1 MNLIS
6 TLRFLGFL
14 LALAGLSLQSADA
27 ADRVIIGNVSRTVE
41 QLPNY
46 AATDKGFF
54 AQEGIQGDV
63 VLIGSTDTLI
73 QALIA
78 GQVNVAIVD
87 PTPAINAVERGAS
100 LKIIGGTV
108 PIAAYTLVG
117 CPKYK
122 SIKEL
127 KGTSIGVVSLVSGST
142 IFLREMLKKEGLEIN
157 KDYSIIQGG
166 PTTQRLA
173 SLKGCNTSATM
184 VLGGDLPRARELGF
198 TEIARLHDYIP
209 NLQFHSLIVDSK
221 WAEANSQLTVRY
233 LKAMVRAMQ
242 WSHANKEEAAKLVT
256 QRTGIPLK
264 YTRENVDEYL
274 SQGIISRDGSV
285 NREGF
290 QRLID
295 LMGERLFKQRPYP
308 GPEKYLDMS
317 YLHRAHQELGLN
329 NRTVIQD
336 LNKIGSGA
344 LFFFSFVQAI
354 DVATLIELSDEA
366 TVDKVIGLGA
376 LGFRIFF
383 R

>member
-1 MNLIS
+1 MNLRS
-6 TLRFLGFL
+6 PLRLLGFV
-14 LALAGLSLQSADA
+14 LALAGLSLESADA

-142 IFLREMLKKEGLEIN
+142 IFLREMLKKEGLELN
-157 KDYSIIQGG
+157 RDYSIIQGG

-184 VLGGDLPRARELGF
+184 VLGGDLARARELGF

-274 SQGIISRDGSV
+274 SQGVISRDGSV

-308 GPEKYLDMS
+308 EPEKYLDMS
-317 YLHRAHQELGLN
+317 YLRRAHQELGLTTP
-329 NRTVIQD
+329 R
-336 LNKIGSGA
+336 
-344 LFFFSFVQAI
+344 
-354 DVATLIELSDEA
+354 
-366 TVDKVIGLGA
+366 
-376 LGFRIFF
+376 
-383 R
+383 

>member
-1 MNLIS
+1 MMAAKS
-6 TLRFLGFL
+6 LRVLGCL
-14 LALAGLSLQSADA
+14 LAAILVCAGVPAAGA

-46 AATDKGFF
+46 AANDKGFF

-117 CPKYK
+117 CGKYK
-122 SIKEL
+122 TIKEL
-127 KGTSIGVVSLVSGST
+127 KGTTISVVSLVSGST
-142 IFLREMLKKEGLEIN
+142 IFLREMLKKEGLELN
-157 KDYSIIQGG
+157 RDYSIIQGG

-198 TEIARLHDYIP
+198 NEIARLHDYIP
-209 NLQFHSLIVDSK
+209 NLQFHSFIVDSR
-221 WAEANSQLTVRY
+221 WAEANSALTVRY

-242 WSHANKEEAAKLVT
+242 WAHANKEEAAELVT
-256 QRTGIPLK
+256 RRTGIPLK
-264 YTRENVDEYL
+264 YTRVNVDEYL
-274 SQGIISRDGSV
+274 AQGIISRDGTV
-285 NREGF
+285 NRDGF

-308 GPEKYLDMS
+308 TPEKYLDMS
-317 YLHRAHQELGLN
+317 YLRRAHQELGITAG
-329 NRTVIQD
+329 R
-336 LNKIGSGA
+336 
-344 LFFFSFVQAI
+344 
-354 DVATLIELSDEA
+354 
-366 TVDKVIGLGA
+366 
-376 LGFRIFF
+376 
-383 R
+383 

>member
-1 MNLIS
+1 MKIENSPGIVMCLF
-6 TLRFLGFL
+6 FLV
-14 LALAGLSLQSADA
+14 ASLCSFSANA
-27 ADRVIIGNVSRTVE
+27 ADRIIIGNVSRTVE

-54 AQEGIQGDV
+54 AQEGIHGDV

-78 GQVNVAIVD
+78 GQIQVAIVD

-122 SIKEL
+122 AIKEL
-127 KGTSIGVVSLVSGST
+127 KGTTIGVVSLVSGST
-142 IFLREMLKKEGLEIN
+142 VFLREMLKTNGLELN
-157 KDYSIIQGG
+157 RDYTIIQGG

-209 NLQFHSLIVDSK
+209 NLQFHSLIVDTR

-233 LKAMVRAMQ
+233 LKAMIRAMQ
-242 WSHANKEEAAKLVT
+242 WAHAHKEEAADLVSK
-256 QRTGIPLK
+256 RTGIPLK
-264 YTRENVDEYL
+264 YTRPNVEEYL
-274 SQGIISRDGSV
+274 SQGVISRDGSI

-295 LMGERLFKQRPYP
+295 LMGERLFKQKPYP
-308 GPEKYLDMS
+308 TPEKYLDMT
-317 YLHRAHQELGLN
+317 YLGRAQQELGIMTQ
-329 NRTVIQD
+329 R
-336 LNKIGSGA
+336 
-344 LFFFSFVQAI
+344 
-354 DVATLIELSDEA
+354 
-366 TVDKVIGLGA
+366 
-376 LGFRIFF
+376 
-383 R
+383 

>member
-1 MNLIS
+1 MNPRSSLPA
-6 TLRFLGFL
+6 LRYSII
-14 LALAGLSLQSADA
+14 LALVCFGTQLANA

-46 AATDKGFF
+46 AANDKGFF

-78 GQVNVAIVD
+78 GQVHVAIVD
-87 PTPAINAVERGAS
+87 PSPAINAVERGAS

-122 SIKEL
+122 TIKEL
-127 KGTSIGVVSLVSGST
+127 KGTTIGVVSLVSGST
-142 IFLREMLKKEGLEIN
+142 IFLREMLKKEGLELN
-157 KDYSIIQGG
+157 RDYQIIQGG

-209 NLQFHSLIVDSK
+209 NLQFHSFIVDTR

-242 WSHANKEEAAKLVT
+242 WAHTHKEEAADLVSK
-256 QRTGIPLK
+256 RTGIPLK
-264 YTRENVDEYL
+264 YTRPNVEEYL

-295 LMGERLFKQRPYP
+295 LMGERLFKQPPYP
-308 GPEKYLDMS
+308 PPEKYLDMT
-317 YLHRAHQELGLN
+317 YLRRAHQELGITTG
-329 NRTVIQD
+329 R
-336 LNKIGSGA
+336 
-344 LFFFSFVQAI
+344 
-354 DVATLIELSDEA
+354 
-366 TVDKVIGLGA
+366 
-376 LGFRIFF
+376 
-383 R
+383 

>member
-1 MNLIS
+1 MRLGTWRPAPARLLI
-6 TLRFLGFL
+6 LGIVAFVPSISP
-14 LALAGLSLQSADA
+14 G
-27 ADRVIIGNVSRTVE
+27 ADRIIIGNVSRTVE

-46 AATDKGFF
+46 AAADKSFF
-54 AQEGIQGDV
+54 AREGIQGDV

-78 GQVNVAIVD
+78 GQVHVAIVD
-87 PTPAINAVERGAS
+87 PSAAINATERGAA

-122 SIKEL
+122 SIREL
-127 KGTSIGVVSLVSGST
+127 KGTTIGVVSLVSGST
-142 IFLREMLKKEGLEIN
+142 IFLREMLKKEGLELN
-157 KDYSIIQGG
+157 RDYTIVQGG

-173 SLKGCNTSATM
+173 SLKNCNTSATM

-198 TEIARLHDYIP
+198 VEIARLHDYIP
-209 NLQFHSLIVDSK
+209 NLQFHSLIVDSR
-221 WAEANSQLTVRY
+221 WAEANRELTIRY

-242 WSHANKEEAAKLVT
+242 WVHANKQEAAELVT
-256 QRTGIPLK
+256 KHTGIPLK
-264 YTRENVDEYL
+264 YTRATVEEYL

-308 GPEKYLDMS
+308 GPEKYLDLS
-317 YLHRAHQELGLN
+317 YLRRAQQELGLDSN
-329 NRTVIQD
+329 PR
-336 LNKIGSGA
+336 
-344 LFFFSFVQAI
+344 
-354 DVATLIELSDEA
+354 
-366 TVDKVIGLGA
+366 
-376 LGFRIFF
+376 
-383 R
+383 